1 MLNTN
6 HRPIGFRRKR
16 SRYACEPCR
25 DRKRRCDGRSPCT
38 TCQDWGYDCF
48 FDHQRRDSS
57 YHAASASKDLP
68 LLPNSVL
75 GSEETTSEGNRTSSK
90 KEFIDRVEA
99 NSGAAFI
106 RRMGVNINSTSTSK
120 LNLFGWNVGQ
130 RQLPRSQNSTR
141 PFSLFEISPL
151 EDIKSFAHVYFE
163 KVNPCYGLLDR
174 QAFFQRLEL
183 RTTLPSA
190 RDLYDS
196 TFAGVAALGCLFSTQ
211 EVTLAEV
218 RLAQSAQSILETGDS
233 SPPSVETL
241 TGWILRLL
249 YMRMTSTPYPT
260 WLLSSNIM
268 HMLEASG
275 IHRLSHQSDQPSIP
289 SEIAT
294 RERLVGVAQHLNLWV
309 SFDLG
314 LTRVSFHEESA
325 PLSEHLGGNAHGV
338 LKLLPISA
346 GLDPGQSNAGEDLK
360 SIFLSVLQDVYT
372 RAPEILAQCNLVL
385 CMIRRLHAFLPNFEQ
400 SVIDR
405 ILALLRSGLESA
417 RGQLNARCPWHHI
430 ANVPFHTLYVLLVLD
445 TRASFELI
453 PEAIGTI
460 CQVASIYNTTTMREA
475 THAAR
480 RLVLLYHQRRTSDM
494 TLLSG
499 VLSSYQEMVFNDNE
513 LSRPNPRPT
522 DPEIP
527 WLMDLMGGLSRLE
540 GTTFGDDFFVGD
552 LDFN

>member
-1 MLNTN
+1 M
-6 HRPIGFRRKR
+6 
-16 SRYACEPCR
+16 
-25 DRKRRCDGRSPCT
+25 
-38 TCQDWGYDCF
+38 
-48 FDHQRRDSS
+48 
-57 YHAASASKDLP
+57 P

-75 GSEETTSEGNRTSSK
+75 GSEETSGEGNRTSSK
-90 KEFIDRVEA
+90 KGFIDRVEA

-106 RRMGVNINSTSTSK
+106 RKMGVNINPTSTNK
-120 LNLFGWNVGQ
+120 LNLFGWNIGQ
-130 RQLPRSQNSTR
+130 RLPQCQDSTG
-141 PFSLFEISPL
+141 PFPLFEISSL
-151 EDIKSFAHVYFE
+151 HDIKSFAHVYFE

-183 RTTLPSA
+183 RSTLPST

-218 RLAQSAQSILETGDS
+218 RLAQSAQSILETGSSS
-233 SPPSVETL
+233 SPSVKTL

-275 IHRLSHQSDQPSIP
+275 IHRLSGHSDQPDTAP
-289 SEIAT
+289 EIVT
-294 RERLVGVAQHLNLWV
+294 REGLVGVAQHLNLWI

-314 LTRVSFHEESA
+314 LTRVSFHNEGSA
-325 PLSEHLGGNAHGV
+325 PPSEHFRQNAHGV

-346 GLDPGQSNAGEDLK
+346 GLDPGQSKAGEDLK

-405 ILALLRSGLESA
+405 ILALLRSGLDSA
-417 RGQLNARCPWHHI
+417 RRQLNALCPWHHI

-445 TRASFELI
+445 TRASFEII

-460 CQVASIYNTTTMREA
+460 CQVASIYNTTTMRET

-480 RLVLLYHQRRTSDM
+480 RLILLYHQRRTSDM

-499 VLSSYQEMVFNDNE
+499 ALNSYQEMIFNDNK
-513 LSRPNPRPT
+513 LFRPNSRPTEPG
-522 DPEIP
+522 IP
-527 WLMDLMGGLSRLE
+527 WLMDLMDGLSSLE

-552 LDFN
+552 LNFN